1 MLPKKIEVTEEMSA
15 YNIAHSILTYLTK
28 AECYNVLDAVFIKVN
43 KLAIR
48 EEDSVL
54 AKLGRL
60 EVAAKDCFI
69 DVDNSRGT
77 PDMISYIAHGL
88 YNTLT
93 SVATMHSN
101 PKLIAEIYLGFYV
114 NKDGSMYGDE
124 TIDKPTL
131 LAIAIEQ
138 FITSYWED

>member
-1 MLPKKIEVTEEMSA
+1 MIPKKIEVTEEMSA

-28 AECYNVLDAVFIKVN
+28 AESYGALDVVFIRVN

-60 EVAAKDCFI
+60 EEAAKACFI
-69 DVDNSRGT
+69 DVNSSRGT
-77 PDMISYIAHGL
+77 PDMHAYIAHGL

-93 SVATMHSN
+93 DVATMHSN

-124 TIDKPTL
+124 TIGKPTL

-138 FITSYWED
+138 FIRSYWED